1 MARVPRVTR
10 QRPWLVIV
18 VGAVVILVVVL
29 TALSGFFVDLLW
41 FREVGF
47 SQVFWTV
54 LRTKILLGVLFAVVF
69 FAILYA
75 NLFIVRLITPRQR
88 PLLPDQQLVERYRLA
103 IEPRARWL
111 LPLVAAVIAV
121 VVGLGMATQWRAF
134 LMWRNASG
142 VSFGTLDPQFNR
154 DPAYY
159 VFSLPWLEVVQGWLF
174 SSLVGV
180 TIITAVAHV
189 LWGGIRPQAPGLGEK
204 VTPQVKAHLS
214 VLLGLIV
221 LTKAWGYYL
230 GTFDLLTSPRGVVT
244 GASYTDVNAQLPALR
259 ILIFIAVACAILFL
273 VNIRMRGWALPVI
286 AVGLLALASVTAG
299 TLYPAFVQRFRVAP
313 QELQKERPYIERNI
327 EATRAAFG
335 LATIDAQRHSLAAEV
350 TAQDVKGNETTV
362 GNIRLWRP
370 DVLKESFKSLQRIR
384 QFFEFEDIDVDRYVL
399 SGERRVVMISAREV
413 SQRGIPG
420 GGGTWQNTHL
430 VYTHGLGAVAAQVN
444 TATAE
449 GAPRFTV
456 SDIPPSGEP
465 QMTANGQRVYYGEV
479 SDVSF
484 VVANTEAEEL
494 DYQSAELGT
503 ETPGAGETGTSAGP
517 YLYSGTG
524 GIPMGGFFQRLL
536 FAWHFRDVNLLISSL
551 IDGDSRIMIFRD
563 IQSRI
568 PKVAPFLEYD
578 GDPYAAI
585 VDGRIVWIQDAY
597 TTTSRYP
604 YSQEVDLAG
613 PTQGKLTGVSNY
625 IRNSVK
631 VVVDAYN
638 GSMTFYDVSNGSD
651 PILRVWEN
659 AFPDLFTPM
668 SEASADLVAHFRY
681 PEDLFRVQADRYANY
696 HVTDPDVFYQKQDFW
711 QVPND
716 PTIREGDQPMR
727 PYYVL
732 MRLPGETSESFQLI
746 LPFTP
751 QGRQNIVAWM
761 AANSDPGSDYGRV
774 VSYLFPSGVNV
785 DGPSQ
790 VFARINQDP
799 AFSEQRT
806 LLGQTGS
813 EVLFGDFLVIPI
825 NNGLLY
831 VQPVYVRSAQE
842 NAIPELKYV
851 LAVNGGTVGLGG
863 NLKTAL
869 ANSFGV
875 QVTPPGEDGGGGAP
889 GGSIQQRIQRL
900 LKSAQEHFANADEA
914 LKAGDLATY
923 QAEINAAEADIAKA
937 AELAARLTGGES
949 GATPTP
955 PPSAASPTLSPTP
968 SPTG

>member
-1 MARVPRVTR
+1 MDRVPQVTR
-10 QRPWLVIV
+10 RRRWLYIV
-18 VGAVVILVVVL
+18 AGVVAILVVVF

-54 LRTKILLGVLFAVVF
+54 LRTKVVLCLTFGAVF

-75 NLFIVRLITPRQR
+75 NLLIVRLISPRHR
-88 PLLPDQQLVERYRLA
+88 ALAPDQEILERYRLA
-103 IEPRARWL
+103 IEPRAKWL

-121 VVGLGMATQWRAF
+121 IVGLGVTTQWRTF

-142 VSFGTLDPQFNR
+142 MSFGTVDPQFHR

-159 VFSLPWLEVVQGWLF
+159 IFSLPWLELVQGWLF

-180 TIITAVAHV
+180 TVITAIAHY
-189 LWGGIRPQAPGLGEK
+189 LWGGIRPQAPGIGDK
-204 VTPQVKAHLS
+204 VTPEVKAHLS

-230 GTFDLLTSPRGVVT
+230 GTFDLLTSQRGVVT

-299 TLYPAFVQRFRVAP
+299 TLYPAFVQRFSVAP
-313 QELQKERPYIERNI
+313 QELQKELPYIERNI

-335 LATIDAQRHSLAAEV
+335 LTAIDSQQHSLAAEV
-350 TAQDVKGNETTV
+350 TPQDVRGNENTI

-370 DVLKESFKSLQRIR
+370 DVLKESFQSLQRIR

-399 SGERRVVMISAREV
+399 NGEKRVVMISAREI
-413 SQRGIPG
+413 SQKGIPG
-420 GGGTWQNTHL
+420 TGGTWQNTHL

-449 GAPRFTV
+449 GAPRFTL
-456 SDIPPSGEP
+456 SDIPPAGQP
-465 QMTANGQRVYYGEV
+465 QMTSNGQRVYYGEV
-479 SDVSF
+479 RDEAF
-484 VVANTEAEEL
+484 VVADTKAEEL
-494 DYQSAELGT
+494 DYQSGELG
-503 ETPGAGETGTSAGP
+503 AGTAGVGGSGTSAGP
-517 YLYSGTG
+517 YRYSGTG
-524 GIPMGGFFQRLL
+524 GIPMGGFFQRML
-536 FAWHFRDVNLLISSL
+536 FAWHFRDVNLLISNL
-551 IDGDSRIMIFRD
+551 IDGDSRIMLFRD

-568 PKVAPFLEYD
+568 PKVAPFLQYD

-585 VDGRIVWIQDAY
+585 VDGRLVWIQDAY

-604 YSQEVDLAG
+604 YSQEVDLSD
-613 PTQGKLTGVSNY
+613 PTQGTLTGTSNY

-631 VVVDAYN
+631 VVVDAYD

-668 SEASADLVAHFRY
+668 DEASADLLAHFRY

-696 HVTDPDVFYQKQDFW
+696 HVTEPDVFYRKQDFW
-711 QVPND
+711 QVPID
-716 PTIREGDQPMR
+716 PTVRQGEAPMR

-732 MRLPGETSESFQLI
+732 MRLPGEESESFQLI

-751 QGRQNIVAWM
+751 QGRQNIVSWM
-761 AANSDPGSDYGRV
+761 AANSDPGSGYGRV
-774 VSYLFPSGVNV
+774 VSYVFPSGVNV
-785 DGPSQ
+785 DGPTQ

-813 EVLFGDFLVIPI
+813 EILFGDFLVVPI
-825 NNGLLY
+825 DNGLLY
-831 VQPVYVRSAQE
+831 VQPTYVRSAQE
-842 NAIPELKYV
+842 NAIPELKFV
-851 LAVNGGTVGLGG
+851 LVVNGGTVGLGS
-863 NLKTAL
+863 NLRTAL
-869 ANSFGV
+869 ADSFSG
-875 QVTPPGEDGGGGAP
+875 QVTPPGGGGGGEEP
-889 GGSIQQRIQRL
+889 SGSIQQRIQRL
-900 LKSAQEHFANADEA
+900 LQSAQEHFARADEA

-923 QAEINAAEADIAKA
+923 QAEIDAAEADIAKA
-937 AELAARLTGGES
+937 TELAARLTGGEA

-955 PPSAASPTLSPTP
+955 TPSAASPTPSPTP